1 MKKRTKES
9 LFAGAFL
16 GSLAVLFFLRFGL
29 SPEYIKVMGFSCILV
44 AVGLI
49 DFETYEI
56 PDAFHVAAMGWWLL
70 FHLIQGD
77 SFFFGL
83 VQGVVDGLW
92 ISASLF
98 VFTLIGDKLAQKE
111 TMGGGDI
118 KLFFVTGMYLGW
130 EVNLLN
136 LIISCVIG
144 ILFFLF
150 SGKSK
155 ISFGPAIGISTC
167 FCMLCGEFLV
177 EQYLKLFW

>member
-16 GSLAVLFFLRFGL
+16 GSLAVLFYLRFGL

-44 AVGLI
+44 VVGLI

-83 VQGVVDGLW
+83 VRELLTDCGYQPVFLCLLSLEINLHKRRPWVVE
-92 ISASLF
+92 IS
-98 VFTLIGDKLAQKE
+98 
-111 TMGGGDI
+111 
-118 KLFFVTGMYLGW
+118 
-130 EVNLLN
+130 
-136 LIISCVIG
+136 SC
-144 ILFFLF
+144 FL
-150 SGKSK
+150 
-155 ISFGPAIGISTC
+155 
-167 FCMLCGEFLV
+167 
-177 EQYLKLFW
+177 